1 MSAKRTIL
9 SVCLL
14 GYALVVFPTMSSA
27 QKKPKPRGG
36 ASANRAQGKF
46 SIGDFDAARELATAV
61 LEAYP
66 DDFRAAT
73 VLGQAALLENR
84 LEEAEGWLRHALELK
99 PTHQETRQGLMQA
112 YYRQKRFDLA
122 APLALS
128 LGEEARAAELAQLAE
143 VEAYRVEGVRSSLPF
158 VQTDPL
164 PVVRLTINDSEPA
177 AFIIDTGAAE
187 IYLDTEWAAELGIE
201 TLGSSKGTFAGGKRA
216 GVGHAVVDRVGLGD
230 VSVHNVPVNLLD
242 TSPFSAVAPG
252 EEINGVLGTVLLY
265 QFLSTI
271 DYPGGQLLLEPR
283 APAEDQPA
291 KAGGKNRGK
300 DRGKDKADESIR
312 IPFLLAGSHYIVA
325 PGTLNDSDPQLFFVD
340 TGLAGFAFTCPES
353 TLEEGQIEIDRAS
366 LSEGLGGGGKI
377 QIVPFLLEKLTL
389 GEAERQQLPGVYGP
403 FPEGLEHSQGF
414 PIDGIISHG
423 FLRPWAVTLDFDAME
438 LVLRSPTDSSAE

>member
-1 MSAKRTIL
+1 MNSAKSIL

-14 GYALVVFPTMSSA
+14 GYALVAFPATSSD

-46 SIGDFDAARELATAV
+46 SIGDFEAAREVATAV

-73 VLGQAALLENR
+73 ILGQVALLENR
-84 LEEAEGWLRHALELK
+84 LEEAEGWLHHAIELK
-99 PTHQETRQGLMQA
+99 PTHQETRRGLLET

-128 LGEEARAAELAQLAE
+128 LGEESRAAELTRLAE
-143 VEAYRVEGVRSSLPF
+143 VEAYRVDGVRTALPF

-187 IYLDTEWAAELGIE
+187 IYLDTEWASELDLE
-201 TLGSSKGTFAGGKRA
+201 VLGSSKGTFAGGKRA
-216 GVGHAVVDRVGLGD
+216 GVGHAVVDRVGLGEL
-230 VSVHNVPVNLLD
+230 SVHNVPVNLLD
-242 TSPFSAVAPG
+242 TTPFSAVAPG
-252 EEINGVLGTVLLY
+252 EDIRGVLGTGLLY
-265 QFLSTI
+265 QFLATI
-271 DYPGGQLLLEPR
+271 DYPGGQLVLEPR
-283 APAEDQPA
+283 VPAEDVTA
-291 KAGGKNRGK
+291 INT
-300 DRGKDKADESIR
+300 DDNIR
-312 IPFLLAGSHYIVA
+312 IPFRLAGSHYIVA

-340 TGLAGFAFTCPES
+340 TGLAGYAFTCPES
-353 TLEEGQIEIDRAS
+353 TLDEGEIEIDRAS
-366 LSEGLGGGGKI
+366 KSEGIGGGGKV
-377 QIVPFLLEKLTL
+377 QIVPFLLEKLRL

-403 FPEGLEHSQGF
+403 FPAGLEHGQGF
-414 PIDGIISHG
+414 PIDGIVSHG
-423 FLRPWAVTLDFDAME
+423 FFRPWAVTFDFDAME
-438 LVLRSPTDSSAE
+438 LILRSPTGSSAE